1 MSLGQLDL
9 LAIPFA
15 RVGRA
20 ARGEYQTIS
29 ISMFGFFLIIAR
41 ISHEICNCPP

>member
-29 ISMFGFFLIIAR
+29 ISMFGFFFFNNSTNFVR
-41 ISHEICNCPP
+41 DV

>member
-29 ISMFGFFLIIAR
+29 ISMFGFFFFFFNNSTNFAR
-41 ISHEICNCPP
+41 DM